1 MNEDPQNELAQAE
14 ARAKYYESQC
24 DYLVRL
30 LPNPTFVIDP
40 ENNRYVEVSQGYC
53 ELLGYRA
60 DELCSTIRPT
70 DIHPDELA
78 QFQEFGEEVR
88 RNGFAV
94 TEQLTCLTSNGR
106 NIPVKVYATVTPGR
120 EGDTL
125 VRAIVVETL
134 DRRSME
140 VALHDEVKT
149 QYDYEDIIGE
159 SVAIRE
165 MLQQVDLVSQTDASV
180 LILGETGTGKELI
193 CRAIHHRSRRGSS
206 PLVKLNCAAIPSGLV
221 ESELFGHEKGA
232 FTGAISRKFGRFEL
246 AHRGTIFLDEIGDI
260 PLELQPKILRV
271 LQEWEFERV
280 GGTRSIKVDT
290 RLIAATHRN
299 LEKAVSERTFREDL
313 FYRLN
318 VFPITLPP
326 LRARA
331 EDIPLLTRFFANRV
345 CGRYGWPPCEV
356 TETAM
361 QRLVTY
367 PWPGNVRELENV
379 VERAIILSRGQTI
392 ESAHIH
398 VGEVSSHEENH
409 PIRRLKEAEREH
421 ILSALD
427 ATKWKVSGPGGAA
440 ELLDVKPTTLE
451 ARMKKL
457 NIVRNDPQTSS

>member
-1 MNEDPQNELAQAE
+1 MSEDLQSELAHAE
-14 ARAKYYESQC
+14 ARAKYYQSQC
-24 DYLVRL
+24 EYLLRL

-40 ENNRYVEVSQGYC
+40 ESNRYVEVNKGYC
-53 ELLGYRA
+53 ELLGYRE

-70 DIHPDELA
+70 DIHPDELD
-78 QFQEFGEEVR
+78 QLQEFGEKVR
-88 RNGFAV
+88 RNGFAA

-106 NIPVKVYATVTPGR
+106 NIPVKVYATLTPGR
-120 EGDTL
+120 EGHML

-140 VALHDEVKT
+140 VALHDAVKT

-165 MLQQVDLVSQTDASV
+165 MFQQVELVSQTDASV

-232 FTGAISRKFGRFEL
+232 FTGAISRKLGRFEL
-246 AHRGTIFLDEIGDI
+246 AHGGTIFLDEIGDI
-260 PLELQPKILRV
+260 PLELQPKLLRI
-271 LQEWEFERV
+271 LQEREFERV

-299 LEKAVSERTFREDL
+299 LEKAVSEGTFREDL
-313 FYRLN
+313 FYGSMC
-318 VFPITLPP
+318 FPSCFPP
-326 LRARA
+326 LRARP
-331 EDIPLLTRFFANRV
+331 EDIPLLTRFFVDRV
-345 CGRYGWPPCEV
+345 CGRYGWPRCEV

-361 QRLVTY
+361 QRLETY
-367 PWPGNVRELENV
+367 TWPGNVRELENV
-379 VERAIILSRGQTI
+379 VERAIILSCGQTV

-398 VGEVSSHEENH
+398 VGEVRTHGENR
-409 PIRRLKEAEREH
+409 PIR
-421 ILSALD
+421 S
-427 ATKWKVSGPGGAA
+427 
-440 ELLDVKPTTLE
+440 
-451 ARMKKL
+451 
-457 NIVRNDPQTSS
+457 PQRG

>member
-1 MNEDPQNELAQAE
+1 MSEDLQSELAQAE

-40 ENNRYVEVSQGYC
+40 ESDRYVEVSKGYC
-53 ELLGYRA
+53 ELLGYRE

-78 QFQEFGEEVR
+78 QFQEFGEKVR
-88 RNGFAV
+88 RNGFAA

-106 NIPVKVYATVTPGR
+106 NIPVKVYATLTPGR
-120 EGDTL
+120 EGHML

-165 MLQQVDLVSQTDASV
+165 MFQQVELVSQTDAAV

-232 FTGAISRKFGRFEL
+232 FTGAISRKLGRFEL
-246 AHRGTIFLDEIGDI
+246 AHGGTIFLDEIGDI
-260 PLELQPKILRV
+260 PLELQPKLLRI
-271 LQEWEFERV
+271 LQEQEFERV
-280 GGTRSIKVDT
+280 GGTRSIKIDT

-299 LEKAVSERTFREDL
+299 LEKAVSEGTFREDL

-326 LRARA
+326 LRART
-331 EDIPLLTRFFANRV
+331 EDIPLLTRFFVDRV

-356 TETAM
+356 TQTAM
-361 QRLVTY
+361 QRLVAY

-379 VERAIILSRGQTI
+379 VERAIILSRGQTV

-398 VGEVSSHEENH
+398 VGEVRSREENH
-409 PIRRLKEAEREH
+409 PIRPLKEAEREH

-427 ATKWKVSGPGGAA
+427 ATQWKVSGPGGAA

-451 ARMKKL
+451 ARMKML
-457 NIVRNDPQTSS
+457 NIVRNPPQIPS

>member
-1 MNEDPQNELAQAE
+1 M
-14 ARAKYYESQC
+14 
-24 DYLVRL
+24 
-30 LPNPTFVIDP
+30 
-40 ENNRYVEVSQGYC
+40 
-53 ELLGYRA
+53 
-60 DELCSTIRPT
+60 
-70 DIHPDELA
+70 
-78 QFQEFGEEVR
+78 
-88 RNGFAV
+88 
-94 TEQLTCLTSNGR
+94 
-106 NIPVKVYATVTPGR
+106 
-120 EGDTL
+120 L

-165 MLQQVDLVSQTDASV
+165 MLQEVELVSQTDAAV

-193 CRAIHHRSRRGSS
+193 CRAIHHRSHRDSS

-232 FTGAISRKFGRFEL
+232 FTGAISRRLGRFEL
-246 AHRGTIFLDEIGDI
+246 AHGGTIFLDEIGDI
-260 PLELQPKILRV
+260 PLELQPKLLRI
-271 LQEWEFERV
+271 LQERRFERV

-290 RLIAATHRN
+290 RVITATHRN
-299 LEKAVSERTFREDL
+299 LEKAVSEGTFREDL

-326 LRARA
+326 LRARR
-331 EDIPLLTRFFANRV
+331 EDIPLLTQFFIDRV

-356 TETAM
+356 TKTAM

-367 PWPGNVRELENV
+367 PWPGNVRELENI
-379 VERAIILSRGQTI
+379 VERAIILSRGQTV

-398 VGEVSSHEENH
+398 VGEVRSHEKNH
-409 PIRRLKEAEREH
+409 PIRPLIEAEREH

-427 ATKWKVSGPGGAA
+427 ATQWKVSGPGGAA

-457 NIVRNDPQTSS
+457 NIVRKPPRIPS

>member
-1 MNEDPQNELAQAE
+1 MSKDLQVQLAE
-14 ARAKYYESQC
+14 AETRAECFQRQF
-24 DYLVRL
+24 DFL
-30 LPNPTFVIDP
+30 LSLIPNPTFLIDP
-40 ENNRYVEVSQGYC
+40 ENNRYVEVSKGYC
-53 ELLGYRA
+53 ELLGYTQ

-78 QFQEFGEEVR
+78 QLQEFGEEVR
-88 RNGFAV
+88 RNGSAA
-94 TEQLTCLTSNGR
+94 TEKLTCLTSNGR
-106 NIPVKVYATVTPGR
+106 NLPVKVYATLTPGR
-120 EGDTL
+120 DGHML

-149 QYDYEDIIGE
+149 QYDYEDIIGK

-165 MLQQVDLVSQTDASV
+165 MLQQVELVAQTDAAV

-232 FTGAISRKFGRFEL
+232 FTGAISRKLGRFEL
-246 AHRGTIFLDEIGDI
+246 AHDGTIFLDEIGDI
-260 PLELQPKILRV
+260 PLELQPKLLRI
-271 LQEWEFERV
+271 LQEREFERV

-299 LEKAVSERTFREDL
+299 LEKAVSEGTFREDL

-326 LRARA
+326 LRARK
-331 EDIPLLTRFFANRV
+331 EDIPLLTRFFVDRV
-345 CGRYGWPPCEV
+345 CARYGWPPCEV

-367 PWPGNVRELENV
+367 TWPGNVRELENV
-379 VERAIILSRGQTI
+379 MERAIILSRGQTV
-392 ESAHIH
+392 EGAHIH
-398 VGEVSSHEENH
+398 VSELKSHEVNR
-409 PIRRLKEAEREH
+409 PIGSLKEAEREH
-421 ILSALD
+421 ILSALE
-427 ATKWKVSGPGGAA
+427 TTQWKVSGPGGAA

-451 ARMKKL
+451 ARM
-457 NIVRNDPQTSS
+457 

>member
-1 MNEDPQNELAQAE
+1 MSEDLQSELAQAE
-14 ARAKYYESQC
+14 ARAKYYQSQC
-24 DYLVRL
+24 EYLLRL

-40 ENNRYVEVSQGYC
+40 ESNRYVEVNKGYC
-53 ELLGYRA
+53 ELLGYRE

-70 DIHPDELA
+70 DIHPDELD
-78 QFQEFGEEVR
+78 QLQEFGEKVR
-88 RNGFAV
+88 RNGFAA

-106 NIPVKVYATVTPGR
+106 NIPVKVYATLTPGR
-120 EGDTL
+120 EGHML

-140 VALHDEVKT
+140 VALHDAVKT

-165 MLQQVDLVSQTDASV
+165 MFQQVELVSQTDASV

-232 FTGAISRKFGRFEL
+232 FTGAISRKLGRFEL
-246 AHRGTIFLDEIGDI
+246 AHGGTIFLDEIGDI
-260 PLELQPKILRV
+260 PLELQPKLLRI
-271 LQEWEFERV
+271 LQEREFERV

-299 LEKAVSERTFREDL
+299 LEKAVSEGTFREDL

-326 LRARA
+326 LRARP
-331 EDIPLLTRFFANRV
+331 EDIPLLTRFFVDRV
-345 CGRYGWPPCEV
+345 CGRYGWPRCEV

-361 QRLVTY
+361 QRLETY
-367 PWPGNVRELENV
+367 TWPGNVREL
-379 VERAIILSRGQTI
+379 
-392 ESAHIH
+392 
-398 VGEVSSHEENH
+398 
-409 PIRRLKEAEREH
+409 
-421 ILSALD
+421 
-427 ATKWKVSGPGGAA
+427 
-440 ELLDVKPTTLE
+440 
-451 ARMKKL
+451 
-457 NIVRNDPQTSS
+457 